1 MRERKKDYGNI
12 FSVIAL
18 LTVVNN
24 SERVQNAR
32 ESILRSARHEIERHG
47 ILGLRV
53 ADVAAGANCSITQIY
68 RYFTDR
74 DGLLAQVLGDIY
86 EEIVTGGGAAYRATI
101 FAHETIT
108 IDTIIDALPRTFD
121 SSVAV
126 GTHLRLQILAASV
139 TNSPLRERLE
149 EITRAER
156 DRWEEGLDEVERRLA
171 PGERFDRRM
180 FSIFLVSILPY
191 YRTLM
196 GPDGFTHEDF
206 LRFFREKLT
215 S

>member
-1 MRERKKDYGNI
+1 M
-12 FSVIAL
+12 
-18 LTVVNN
+18 VNN

-86 EEIVTGGGAAYRATI
+86 EEIVTGNGAAYRATV
-101 FAHETIT
+101 FSHETLV

-121 SSVAV
+121 PAVAT

-171 PGERFDRRM
+171 PGEKFDRRM